1 MNSGTYNRSTLASV
15 LLNLTSIPV
24 NAADRKVYLQTVGV
38 HFPPPN
44 IPTPQIPS
52 LLRNDED

>member
-1 MNSGTYNRSTLASV
+1 MYKQMNSGTYNRSTLASV

-24 NAADRKVYLQTVGV
+24 NAADRKVYLQIVGV

-44 IPTPQIPS
+44 IPTPQIP
-52 LLRNDED
+52 